1 VLDDAIARA
10 PDNPELHYNLGNCRY
25 AAGDLTG
32 AMAAFS
38 AALARQPAHF
48 NARINLGLVQRDL
61 GHTDEALAE
70 FDRAIALRPD
80 QPVAHWNRALSL
92 LLAGDYERGWPAYE
106 WRWHATGM
114 QPRMVDKP
122 LWNGAPLDGR
132 TILLHAEQG
141 LGDTIQFMRYA
152 PMVAG
157 AGGRVILEVQAPLK
171 RLCERLDGVK
181 TVIARGD
188 ELPRFDCHAP
198 LMSLPAL
205 FGTTLDAIPN
215 PVPYLSA
222 PESGKRALAAAL
234 AGPSGIKSIGLVW
247 GGNSARQGDA
257 ARSCR
262 ARDLLPLTTLRSVR
276 LFSLQKGSPHAEQV
290 DDLPGVIELGPVL
303 DDMAD
308 TAFVISRLDLVIS
321 VDTATAHLAG
331 ALGRPVWTMLAFAAD
346 WRYLLHRSDNL
357 WYPTMK
363 LFRQA
368 KPGDWDGVVARVRE
382 ALASGLL

>member
-1 VLDDAIARA
+1 
-10 PDNPELHYNLGNCRY
+10 
-25 AAGDLTG
+25 
-32 AMAAFS
+32 
-38 AALARQPAHF
+38 
-48 NARINLGLVQRDL
+48 
-61 GHTDEALAE
+61 
-70 FDRAIALRPD
+70 
-80 QPVAHWNRALSL
+80 
-92 LLAGDYERGWPAYE
+92 
-106 WRWHATGM
+106 
-114 QPRMVDKP
+114 
-122 LWNGAPLDGR
+122 
-132 TILLHAEQG
+132 
-141 LGDTIQFMRYA
+141 
-152 PMVAG
+152 
-157 AGGRVILEVQAPLK
+157 
-171 RLCERLDGVK
+171 
-181 TVIARGD
+181 
-188 ELPRFDCHAP
+188 
-198 LMSLPAL
+198 
-205 FGTTLDAIPN
+205 
-215 PVPYLSA
+215 VPYLSA
-222 PESGKRALAAAL
+222 PESGRRALAAAL
-234 AGPSGIKSIGLVW
+234 AGPSGIKRIGLVW

-262 ARDLLPLTTLRSVR
+262 ARDLRPLTTLRSVR

-357 WYPTMK
+357 GYPTMK